1 MNKERLKRENYS
13 RPNLKDI
20 LVINVIGLIIYLII
34 RFVKWS
40 CNC

>member
-1 MNKERLKRENYS
+1 MNKERLKRENNS

-20 LVINVIGLIIYLII
+20 LVIYAIGLMMYLII

-40 CNC
+40 WNC